1 MLGIHDMNADNM
13 TKKLE
18 DTMPVIQQV
27 SEQFKNP
34 VCTTENKLSHKVR
47 RLRRMMKNKFQ
58 QKKGRK
64 AN

>member
-1 MLGIHDMNADNM
+1 MLGINDMNADNM

-34 VCTTENKLSHKVR
+34 VCITETNHR
-47 RLRRMMKNKFQ
+47 IIQ
-58 QKKGRK
+58 T
-64 AN
+64 

>member
-18 DTMPVIQQV
+18 DTMPVIRQV

-34 VCTTENKLSHKVR
+34 VCTTQTNHHVTQ
-47 RLRRMMKNKFQ
+47 N
-58 QKKGRK
+58 
-64 AN
+64 

>member
-34 VCTTENKLSHKVR
+34 VCATENSHDSNFPRILK
-47 RLRRMMKNKFQ
+47 
-58 QKKGRK
+58 
-64 AN
+64 